1 MTLPREQSANDMWVD
16 EQILKTMQAPADP
29 EAAMG
34 QEHRPSDEWIA
45 VRLKVDNEVSWR
57 ARGWFRQ
64 KRWSLWRERSDEK
77 PEGLVDWDR
86 GDEVWMHFS
95 PGEEVVRRRRPAWP
109 ASQQASHP
117 VGELGAIWSRRE
129 LRGMWARLDP
139 TKAKRGPFV
148 NEESIRGEVIDE
160 PQSRNKN

>member
-1 MTLPREQSANDMWVD
+1 MDLLAKTVVNPLRAIHLTVAPSLEFLKMTLPREQSVNDMWVD

-34 QEHRPSDEWIA
+34 QEHRPSDDWIA

-64 KRWSLWRERSDEK
+64 KRWSLWRERRDEE
-77 PEGLVDWDR
+77 PEGLVDWDC

-95 PGEEVVRRRRPAWP
+95 PGEEVVRR
-109 ASQQASHP
+109 H
-117 VGELGAIWSRRE
+117 V
-129 LRGMWARLDP
+129 
-139 TKAKRGPFV
+139 K
-148 NEESIRGEVIDE
+148 
-160 PQSRNKN
+160 